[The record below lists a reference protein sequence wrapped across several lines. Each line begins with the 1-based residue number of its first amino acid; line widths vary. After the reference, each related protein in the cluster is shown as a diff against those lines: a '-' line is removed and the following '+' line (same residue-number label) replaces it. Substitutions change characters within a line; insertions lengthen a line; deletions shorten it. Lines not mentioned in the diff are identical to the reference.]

1 MTTKTLLLRSMRP
14 PEIALHC
21 VRAHNEWRK
30 AEAAAG
36 SDAGGASAEEMAR
49 LRLAALHARRAH
61 ENALAA
67 LRQRVI
73 LPKAESLLRGNSVW
87 FWEAEDLAQEVLD
100 RWVLQQDKNFRD
112 GVVGSDTGLPWLAW
126 IDEVTRNCIINI
138 YRMREVRRVR
148 GVDVPAPSVRDESGA
163 PIDPM
168 DLVRPE
174 DSTPSAEMVAEG
186 LEAVRRRLED
196 DATNRRRFGQIL
208 DCAEEFIKQEFCV
221 RPQTLLRMRFAFT
234 RHTWDQ
240 WDAARI
246 LSEPGTPYPR
256 SYKVNTVHQHLLR
269 YRIYLKLAMGTLEPE
284 DRSLLSQWLLTS
296 EQLDCQEI
304 PSADVSADIEDVDEE

>member
-1 MTTKTLLLRSMRP
+1 MTSTTLMLRSMGP
-14 PEIALHC
+14 PEIALYC
-21 VRAHNEWRK
+21 VRAHYEWRK

-73 LPKAESLLRGNSVW
+73 LPKARSLLRGNPVW
-87 FWEAEDLAQEVLD
+87 FWEEEDLAQEVLD
-100 RWVLQQDKNFRD
+100 RWVRQQDENFRD
-112 GVVGSDTGLPWLAW
+112 GVVGRDTGLPWLAW
-126 IDEVTRNCIINI
+126 IDDVTRHLIIDI
-138 YRMREVRRVR
+138 SRKREARRVG

-163 PIDPM
+163 LMDPM

-186 LEAVRRRLED
+186 LEAIRRRLDD
-196 DATNRRRFGQIL
+196 DAMHRRRFGQIL
-208 DCAEEFIKQEFCV
+208 DRAEVFISQRSRV
-221 RPQTLLRMRFAFT
+221 RILPLMRYAFE
-234 RHTWDQ
+234 RHTLDQ
-240 WDAARI
+240 WEAARI

-256 SYKVNTVHQHLLR
+256 SYQENTVHQHLLR